1 MRGQSSVNGIS
12 TPFRGAKLD
21 RIKINFTESIQTKI
35 AAAEALPNDIQTAAQ
50 MLTICLLNGNKI
62 LACGSGPSA
71 ALAQLFVTQLVH
83 RFETER
89 PALPAIALNA
99 DSCLLSAVATDCGF
113 DEAYAKQIRALGLR
127 GDILLVLAGDGNN
140 RVLIKAA
147 EAALSRDMTIIA
159 LTGGDGGEI
168 AGLLGP
174 SDVEVRVPSTHISRI
189 LEVNLL
195 CLQCL
200 CDLIDRT
207 LFPQ

>member
-1 MRGQSSVNGIS
+1 
-12 TPFRGAKLD
+12 LD
-21 RIKINFTESIQTKI
+21 RIKENFTESIQTKI
-35 AAAEALPNDIQTAAQ
+35 AAAEALSDDIQTAAQ

-62 LACGSGPSA
+62 LACGNGPAA
-71 ALAQLFVTQLVH
+71 ALSQLFVSQLVH

-89 PALPAIALNA
+89 PSLPALALSA
-99 DSCLLSAVATDCGF
+99 DSILLSGVAADSGF
-113 DEAYAKQIRALGLR
+113 GDVYAKQIRALGQR
-127 GDILLVLAGDGNN
+127 GDIMLVLAGDG
-140 RVLIKAA
+140 REKALVKAA

-159 LTGGDGGEI
+159 LTGSDGGEI

-174 SDVEVRVPSTHISRI
+174 SDVEIRVPSANMARI

>member
-1 MRGQSSVNGIS
+1 M
-12 TPFRGAKLD
+12 D
-21 RIKINFTESIQTKI
+21 RIKENFTESIQTKI
-35 AAAEALPNDIQTAAQ
+35 AAAEALSDDIQTAAQ

-62 LACGSGPSA
+62 LSCGNGSA
-71 ALAQLFVTQLVH
+71 AALSQLFVSQLVH
-83 RFETER
+83 RYETER
-89 PALPAIALNA
+89 PSLPAIALNA
-99 DSCLLSAVATDCGF
+99 DNVLLSGIAAENGF
-113 DEAYAKQIRALGLR
+113 DEIYAKQVRALGQS
-127 GDILLVLAGDGNN
+127 GDIMLMIAGAGRDKA
-140 RVLIKAA
+140 LIKAA

-159 LTGGDGGEI
+159 LTGADGGEL

-174 SDVEVRVPSTHISRI
+174 SDVEIRVPSASMPRI